1 MAKEISKAF
10 AAALILS
17 CLFSWIYIFHSNTNL
32 AAEIAKLKAEGHL
45 VVPNG
50 HALDLLSSAITAF
63 WGSLFFVLTA
73 GVMVAEASIISWLLI
88 FKMITRRN
96 GALISYLAPWA
107 IINLAL
113 NLGHFSWLTAAHT
126 LIIPIIIPIILRKIN
141 KNSLSF
147 KKHGQAFI
155 PFVIAI
161 SITVSCF
168 FIWADR
174 GIFIRTRD
182 YLLLSNAPGQM
193 LNKWYY
199 DYTPYASEALKSPIK
214 KQVKSCWI
222 DPKII
227 NVTRIKDTLSAH
239 GWLAT
244 ADKTKASLV
253 LETSN
258 NQSLNFNHGSR
269 VILSVEVNDFL
280 KSPGQY
286 LKGYSAITDT
296 MSMFRLL
303 CLGGVTIGFPFLLF
317 AMVFLF
323 IGWVCS
329 QFLPPKVSNLMAP
342 FLTVMVSI
350 MILFYLNPREIKPGR
365 KIIEE
370 ALNGFSPRTRIEA
383 IRVIINTRSDILNY
397 RENIKRVMQGTL
409 PERYWLANALGLSP
423 GREAIFFLEQLAFDN
438 SINVQCAAIRGLSRK
453 KDNKISNSIFRKK
466 IEGSPNW
473 YVQQKAYGE
482 LKFNSLQ

>member
-17 CLFSWIYIFHSNTNL
+17 CLISWIYIFHSNTTL
-32 AAEIAKLKAEGHL
+32 GAQIAQLKAEGHL

-73 GVMVAEASIISWLLI
+73 GVMVTEATIISWLLI
-88 FKMITRRN
+88 FKIITKKT
-96 GALISYLAPWA
+96 GALISYLTLWA
-107 IINLAL
+107 ITTLAL
-113 NLGHFSWLTAAHT
+113 NFGHFSWLTATHT
-126 LIIPIIIPIILRKIN
+126 LIIPITIPIILRKID

-155 PFVIAI
+155 PFIIAI
-161 SITVSCF
+161 SIAVSCF
-168 FIWADR
+168 FIWANR

-182 YLLLSNAPGQM
+182 YLLLSNAPGQTI
-193 LNKWYY
+193 NQWYY

-222 DPKII
+222 DQGII
-227 NVTRIKDTLSAH
+227 NATRIKEILSAH

-253 LETSN
+253 LEKSN
-258 NQSLNFNHGSR
+258 TKGLSFHNGSR
-269 VILSVEVNDFL
+269 AVLSVDANDFL

-286 LKGYSAITDT
+286 LKRYSAITDT
-296 MSMFRLL
+296 MAMFRLL

-323 IGWVCS
+323 IGWACS
-329 QFLPPKVSNLMAP
+329 KLLPLKISNFMAP
-342 FLTVMVSI
+342 LLTVILSI
-350 MILFYLNPREIKPGR
+350 LVLFYLNPRQIKPDR
-365 KIIEE
+365 KTIEE

-383 IRVIINTRSDILNY
+383 LRVIVRTRSDIFNY
-397 RENIKRVMQGTL
+397 RENLKKLMHGTL

-423 GREAIFFLEQLAFDN
+423 KRESIFFLQQLAFDD
-438 SINVQCAAIRGLSRK
+438 SINVQCAALKALSK
-453 KDNKISNSIFRKK
+453 KGCNKISISIFRKK
-466 IEGSPNW
+466 IETTPHW
-473 YVQQKAYGE
+473 YVQQKAYGA
-482 LKFNSLQ
+482 LGGKNK